1 MHKYI
6 LRGLAVFITIFIA
19 IGGVALLK
27 RTYVNPM
34 MPVAM
39 SVAAG
44 ATIALMLRNRCEAVT
59 GIRRRG
65 IGLAVMFVAAAAL
78 SFGALL
84 IGNFAG
90 AHRDRTEPV
99 AATVVAKHV
108 RTEHPTRRVGR
119 GRYVRDTSRKIYHYS
134 YTLRLADGHT
144 VEQPTTASKYAHLRI
159 GTKTTMELCRGALG
173 WTVVL

>member
-1 MHKYI
+1 MYKYI
-6 LRGLAVFITIFIA
+6 LRGIAVFIVIIAA
-19 IGGVALLK
+19 IGGASLLE
-27 RTYVNPM
+27 RTYVNPVK
-34 MPVAM
+34 PVLM

-44 ATIALMLRNRCEAVT
+44 AAIAMMLKNRSAAVT
-59 GIRRRG
+59 GISRRG
-65 IGLAVMFVAAAAL
+65 FGLAMMFISAAAL

-90 AHRDRTEPV
+90 AHRDSTESV

-119 GRYVRDTSRKIYHYS
+119 GRYVRDTSRKIFHYS

-144 VEQPTTASKYAHLRI
+144 VEQTTSASNYARLRT